1 MREKTLIKIIN
12 KIIPEARPVPL
23 TEFYDDDSYEGI
35 YTEGIW
41 FKGSEDIAK
50 DEISIFD
57 CYLDNETGGVHPKLD
72 QILEEANWYWEPY
85 DSGTLM
91 AYKN

>member
-23 TEFYDDDSYEGI
+23 AEFYGEGDLNESA
-35 YTEGIW
+35 EGIW

-50 DEISIFD
+50 DEISIFE
-57 CYLDNETGGVHPKLD
+57 YHLDNETGGVHPKLN

-91 AYKN
+91 AYRN

>member
-23 TEFYDDDSYEGI
+23 AEFYDNESA
-35 YTEGIW
+35 EGIW

-57 CYLDNETGGVHPKLD
+57 CYSDNETGGVHPKLD